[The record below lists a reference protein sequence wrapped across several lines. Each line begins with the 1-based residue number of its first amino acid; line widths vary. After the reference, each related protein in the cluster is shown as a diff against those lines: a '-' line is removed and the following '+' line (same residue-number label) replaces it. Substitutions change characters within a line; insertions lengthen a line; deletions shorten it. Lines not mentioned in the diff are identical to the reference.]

1 MNNKFTLT
9 ISILLLCLILIAC
22 NFTNDETRNDRQKPV
37 VKTENGIDETKSK
50 NKKKTVQS
58 DENEETENSE
68 NTTVL
73 GNNEYQ
79 KIETFPCNIN
89 PMGHAL
95 IASELS
101 REELIELAQEIH
113 IAEPETVVFLIDD
126 KSEANDHINFMKQWC
141 KGEFDKSTF
150 PEDWA
155 DRHVIAVIAR
165 GKDATWDL
173 YEGAQKKVYLDYDF
187 DDKEKTKIT
196 DLRSYSKN

>member
-1 MNNKFTLT
+1 MNNKFTFT
-9 ISILLLCLILIAC
+9 ISILLLCLISLAC
-22 NFTNDETRNDRQKPV
+22 NFTNGETRNDGKKRV
-37 VKTENGIDETKSK
+37 VKTGKGLDENKQR
-50 NKKKTVQS
+50 NVQS

-68 NTTVL
+68 NTTAS
-73 GNNEYQ
+73 GKNEYQ
-79 KIETFPCNIN
+79 KIGTFPCNFN
-89 PMGHAL
+89 PMSHSL
-95 IASELS
+95 IPSGLS
-101 REELIELAQEIH
+101 REELIKLAQDIH

-126 KSEANDHINFMKQWC
+126 AAAADDHINFMKQWC
-141 KGEFDKSTF
+141 EGEFDKSAF

-196 DLRSYSKN
+196 DLSSYSKD